1 MKFGSAL
8 YAAHL
13 FSVAAAAG
21 VACYL
26 KFLGILFGT

>member
-1 MKFGSAL
+1 MKF
-8 YAAHL
+8 AAHL